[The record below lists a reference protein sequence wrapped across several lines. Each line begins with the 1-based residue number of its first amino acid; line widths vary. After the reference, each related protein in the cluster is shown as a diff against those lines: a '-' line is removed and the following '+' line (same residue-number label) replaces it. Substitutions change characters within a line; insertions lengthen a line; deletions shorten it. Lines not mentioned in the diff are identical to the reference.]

1 MKERFR
7 KFFKG
12 RFFEILPAALT
23 WAILLA
29 SLICSIFWPIGAMYF
44 IIIFSFFWVTRITY
58 LVIHEVI
65 SWQRYRRVV
74 KVNWFEEVKKIKT
87 KDWQDY
93 LHVIFLPTYKEPLQV
108 ITATLDSIKDSV
120 YDLQKIVIV
129 LAGEERDQENFSK
142 VSHEVEEK
150 YQGVFKKLLITTH
163 PKDLPDEVP
172 GKGSNINF
180 AGHRLKEYIDEL
192 GLDYAKVIVST
203 FDIDTHPHPQYFARL
218 TYVYLNHPKPTQAS
232 YQPLALYHNNIWE
245 SDSLTRVVAN
255 STTVWNMTELARN
268 DRLFT
273 FSSHSMSFQALVNVG
288 FWQKDIVTEDSRITL
303 QCLFYYD
310 GDYTVEPLY
319 IPVSMNTVNV
329 GSLKQA
335 IIDQYKQMRR
345 WAWGVEHVPYMVKE
359 FPKHPL
365 MPFKV
370 KAKYFFNQFE
380 GILSWATA
388 PILLT
393 VMSRVPLWFAD
404 RSVHATAFAQNSPL
418 ILEKIMTFGSLGLI
432 LNAVLMTIILPKKPI
447 NKHWLVYPLMVLE
460 WVLIPFTMIIFGS
473 IPATDA
479 QTRLMLG
486 GKYRLGFWVSKKK

>member
-1 MKERFR
+1 MF
-7 KFFKG
+7 
-12 RFFEILPAALT
+12 
-23 WAILLA
+23 
-29 SLICSIFWPIGAMYF
+29 F
-44 IIIFSFFWVTRITY
+44 IIIFSLYWVIRITY

-74 KVNWFEEVKKIKT
+74 KINWLEEIKGLSA
-87 KDWQDY
+87 KGGSAFSRNWQEY
-93 LHVIFLPTYKEPLQV
+93 LHVIFLPTYKEPLSV

-129 LAGEERDQENFSK
+129 LAGEERDRENFLNVSK
-142 VSHEVEEK
+142 EVELK
-150 YQGVFKKLLITTH
+150 YQGVFKKLLITLH
-163 PKDLPDEVP
+163 PKDLPDEIP
-172 GKGSNINF
+172 GKGANINY
-180 AGHRLKEYIDEL
+180 AGHKVQEYIDEL
-192 GLDYAKVIVST
+192 GLDYGKVIVSA
-203 FDIDTHPHPQYFARL
+203 FDIDTRPHPQYFARL
-218 TYVYLNHPKPTQAS
+218 TYVYLTHPCPIRAS

-245 SDSLTRVVAN
+245 SDSFTRVVAN
-255 STTVWNMTELARN
+255 STSVWNLTELARN

-273 FSSHSMSFQALVNVG
+273 FSSHSMSFQALVDVG

-303 QCLFYYD
+303 QCLFRYN
-310 GDYTVEPLY
+310 GDYSVEPLY
-319 IPVSMNTVNV
+319 IPVSMNTVHA
-329 GSLKQA
+329 GSVRQA
-335 IIDQYKQMRR
+335 IVDQYKQMRR

-359 FPKHPL
+359 FKKHPL

-380 GILSWATA
+380 GVWSWATA

-393 VMSRVPLWFAD
+393 VMSRVPLWLAD
-404 RSVHATAFAQNSPL
+404 KNVHATAFAQNFPL

-432 LNAVLMTIILPKKPI
+432 LNAILMTVILPKRPK
-447 NKHWLVYPLMVLE
+447 NKHWVRYPLMVLE
-460 WVLIPFTMIIFGS
+460 WMLIPVTMIVFGS